1 MSVKKGSIDGIHLAS
16 SSRNTSSLS
25 LEELLRLLEE
35 GAELEETDL
44 LEEAGFEEADLAFQE
59 LAARAM
65 SGKPLHSSTD
75 WVSDTGDTL

>member
-1 MSVKKGSIDGIHLAS
+1 MSIHSIPDPHNI
-16 SSRNTSSLS
+16 SSLN

-35 GAELEETDL
+35 GAELEEADL
-44 LEEAGFEEADLAFQE
+44 LEEVKLEEADLAFQE

-65 SGKPLHSSTD
+65 SGKPLHGSTD